1 MCFLGFV
8 KRLLG
13 LVIHL
18 EQKQTVCKF
27 DAKVPHPPT
36 SIAIIE
42 YPEARLTLHT
52 VLRY

>member
-1 MCFLGFV
+1 MRFLGFV

-13 LVIHL
+13 PVIDL
-18 EQKQTVCKF
+18 EQKQAVCKF
-27 DAKVPHPPT
+27 GAKVPHPPT

-42 YPEARLTLHT
+42 YPETHLTLHT